1 MAILER
7 VSQLVVANIND
18 LLDRAEDP
26 EKMLNQLL
34 RDMETQKR
42 LAREQ
47 VIEMIAQQKLLESQV
62 AQYERRRRELTA
74 KARRQVDAKRDDLAR
89 ESLLRKRDAVAM
101 VAIYESQLETQQ
113 EAVTVLKHQ
122 LRALERKYQE
132 TLSQRDMLI
141 ARERRARAQIT
152 IARSL
157 AQWEPFDPASELE
170 RMERRIMASEARGA
184 ALSEMASMSL
194 DAQMSELD
202 DDLDIETELALLKG
216 DSIPAFGEPSR
227 QENVRALREGNAG

>member
-34 RDMETQKR
+34 RDMESQLR

-47 VIEMIAQQKLLESQV
+47 VMEMIGQQKLLESHV
-62 AQYERRRRELTA
+62 AQYERRSRELTA
-74 KARRQVDAKRDDLAR
+74 RARRQVDAKRDDLAR
-89 ESLLRKRDAVAM
+89 ESLLRKRDAIAM

-113 EAVTVLKHQ
+113 ESVTVLKHQ
-122 LRALERKYQE
+122 LGALERKYRT
-132 TLSQRDMLI
+132 TLGQRDMLI
-141 ARERRARAQIT
+141 ARERRARAQIAV
-152 IARSL
+152 ARSL
-157 AQWEPFDPASELE
+157 AQWEPFDPTLELE

-184 ALSEMASMSL
+184 ALSEMATMSL
-194 DAQMSELD
+194 DAQMSELE
-202 DDLDIETELALLKG
+202 DDLDIESELALLKG
-216 DSIPAFGEPSR
+216 DSIPALGEPSR
-227 QENVRALREGNAG
+227 HENVREGPEENAE